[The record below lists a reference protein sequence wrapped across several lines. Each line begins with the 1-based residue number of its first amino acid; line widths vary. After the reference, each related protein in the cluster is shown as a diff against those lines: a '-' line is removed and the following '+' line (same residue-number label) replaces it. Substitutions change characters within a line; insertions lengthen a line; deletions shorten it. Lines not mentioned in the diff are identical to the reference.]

1 MSEDD
6 WGLAL
11 PAFKPDEALQRL
23 ARDLRGLG
31 LQEPAFRTPA
41 PDFWYPVVRF
51 SVERRPPQTWVP
63 LVLQV

>member
-31 LQEPAFRTPA
+31 LQERQGV
-41 PDFWYPVVRF
+41 W
-51 SVERRPPQTWVP
+51 ERRG
-63 LVLQV
+63 LAIARA